1 MTILDVRQT
10 DEKGK
15 GISNSFQPVLM
26 DERIGLVSWQQ
37 GSEDQMLGLVVGAHG
52 EGTWEGV
59 AKKMICK

>member
-15 GISNSFQPVLM
+15 GISNSFQPIRM

-37 GSEDQMLGLVVGAHG
+37 GSKDQMLGLVVGAHG
-52 EGTWEGV
+52 EGTWE
-59 AKKMICK
+59 

>member
-15 GISNSFQPVLM
+15 AISNSFQPVLM
-26 DERIGLVSWQQ
+26 ERIGLVSWQQ
-37 GSEDQMLGLVVGAHG
+37 GSEDQMLGLVVGTHG

>member
-26 DERIGLVSWQQ
+26 DERIGLVGWQQ

-52 EGTWEGV
+52 EGTWEGM
-59 AKKMICK
+59 AKSRVYI

>member
-15 GISNSFQPVLM
+15 AISNSFQPVLM
-26 DERIGLVSWQQ
+26 ERIGLVSWQQ

-52 EGTWEGV
+52 EGTWEGM
-59 AKKMICK
+59 AKSRVYI